1 MTVIRVCYQICLNN
15 PLSKVVQSMTSTFHS
30 VIQKVLSDV
39 IAKRPGIFSDSFS
52 CGWIRMLS
60 RIGCQKVWSDQIL
73 LNERSSN
80 ALIVNKR

>member
-39 IAKRPGIFSDSFS
+39 IAKRARICSDSFS

-60 RIGCQKVWSDQIL
+60 RIGCQKVCSNQIL
-73 LNERSSN
+73 LKERNSN
-80 ALIVNKR
+80 DLIVHNR